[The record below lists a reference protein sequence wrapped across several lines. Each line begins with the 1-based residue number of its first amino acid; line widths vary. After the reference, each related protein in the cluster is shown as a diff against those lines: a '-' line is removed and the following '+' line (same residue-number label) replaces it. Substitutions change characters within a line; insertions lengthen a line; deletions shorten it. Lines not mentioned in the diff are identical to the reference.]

1 MIPSQALIVAAGAV
15 PGACLRFLL
24 VNHLADRL
32 PSRPWGTL
40 VVNLLACFA
49 LGWLL
54 PVLER
59 PDAPPGASLLLITG
73 FLGSLSTFSTFVVEL
88 LQSWLAGQ
96 RREALWLM
104 GGSVAAGLVAVAA
117 GMVIGG

>member
-1 MIPSQALIVAAGAV
+1 MIPSQALLVAAGAV

-24 VNHLADRL
+24 VNHLAERL

-54 PVLER
+54 PLLQR

-73 FLGSLSTFSTFVVEL
+73 FLGSLSTFSTLMLEL
-88 LQSWLAGQ
+88 LTVRSPGSLVRLTLGSLLGGCLA
-96 RREALWLM
+96 LM
-104 GGSVAAGLVAVAA
+104 AGLAL
-117 GMVIGG
+117 GR

>member
-1 MIPSQALIVAAGAV
+1 
-15 PGACLRFLL
+15 
-24 VNHLADRL
+24 
-32 PSRPWGTL
+32 L

-73 FLGSLSTFSTFVVEL
+73 FLGSLSTFSTLMLEL
-88 LQSWLAGQ
+88 LTVRAPGTLVRLTLGSL
-96 RREALWLM
+96 L
-104 GGSVAAGLVAVAA
+104 GGSLALMAGLAL
-117 GMVIGG
+117 GR

>member
-1 MIPSQALIVAAGAV
+1 MPNQALFVAAGAV

-40 VVNLLACFA
+40 VVNLLACFV
-49 LGWLL
+49 LGLLL

-59 PDAPPGASLLLITG
+59 PDAPPGPSLLLITG
-73 FLGSLSTFSTFVVEL
+73 FLGSLSTFSTLMLEL
-88 LQSWLAGQ
+88 LTVRSPGT
-96 RREALWLM
+96 LM
-104 GGSVAAGLVAVAA
+104 RLGLCSLVGGSLALMAGLAL
-117 GMVIGG
+117 GR

>member
-40 VVNLLACFA
+40 AVNVLACFC

-59 PDAPPGASLLLITG
+59 PDALPGASLLLITG
-73 FLGSLSTFSTFVVEL
+73 FLGSLSTFSTLMVEL
-88 LQSWLAGQ
+88 LTVRAPATSVRLALGS
-96 RREALWLM
+96 LL
-104 GGSVAAGLVAVAA
+104 GGSLALMAGLAL
-117 GMVIGG
+117 GR

>member
-1 MIPSQALIVAAGAV
+1 MIPSQALLVAAGAV

-24 VNHLADRL
+24 VNHLAERL

-54 PVLER
+54 PVLQR

-73 FLGSLSTFSTFVVEL
+73 FLGSFSTFSTLTLEL
-88 LQSWLAGQ
+88 LTVRAPGTLVRLTLGSLLGGFLA
-96 RREALWLM
+96 LM
-104 GGSVAAGLVAVAA
+104 A
-117 GMVIGG
+117 GMALGR

>member
-1 MIPSQALIVAAGAV
+1 MIPSQALLVAAGAV

-24 VNHLADRL
+24 VNHLSDRL
-32 PSRPWGTL
+32 PSRSWGTL

-49 LGWLL
+49 LGWLI

-73 FLGSLSTFSTFVVEL
+73 FLGSLSTFSTLMVEL
-88 LQSWLAGQ
+88 LTVSAPGTLVRLG
-96 RREALWLM
+96 LGSLL
-104 GGSVAAGLVAVAA
+104 GGSLALMAGLAL
-117 GMVIGG
+117 GR